1 MLVRRKEIIMKFI
14 NFNDTLYA
22 VLLSLLIMFSLIDG
36 FASAIWVNYHFA
48 NEANPIMAA
57 LMDIDLSLF
66 LYIKIGVTLI
76 CGILLWKI
84 RYRPLAKIALV
95 FALAIYTYV
104 LYKHIA
110 ITYEVICFYEA
121 VGVITGS

>member
-1 MLVRRKEIIMKFI
+1 MKLK
-14 NFNDTLYA
+14 FNDTFYA
-22 VLLSLLIMFSLIDG
+22 VLLTLLVLFSLIDG
-36 FASAIWVNYHFA
+36 FASALWVNYNFA
-48 NEANPIMAA
+48 NEANPLMAA

-66 LYIKIGVTLI
+66 LYIKIGVTLV

-95 FALAIYTYV
+95 FALAIYTYI

-121 VGVITGS
+121 VDMITGS